1 MISRL
6 LRWPVIVG
14 LSIAIWRYPTTGF
27 EQTTPDPQPTPPSH
41 LNPSPSPPLAFTTSV
56 LPDAA
61 STAAD
66 AATTPSLRG
75 AADVRQFGARG
86 DGMHDD
92 GEAIAKALQAGHG
105 SLVFPPGVYRI
116 TRTLE
121 VRLDE
126 RGPACIS
133 GSSSAT
139 LVMAGP
145 GPAIRLIGTHSG
157 TADPSTMKASTWTR
171 QRTPTLEGLAIAGDH
186 PEADGVEASGT
197 MQLTMHR
204 VTIHQVRHA
213 LRLIERNRNLIV
225 SDCHLYHNRGAG
237 IFYDHVN
244 LHQSNIVGCHIS
256 YNEAGGIVVLGG
268 EVRNIHISG
277 CDIESNMSAAHP
289 DAANVLLDSRSGSV
303 AEVSIVGCTIQ
314 HQSRDTDTANIRVF
328 GNGSGARN
336 GTTDPIQWG
345 HITIGQ
351 NILSDVQTN
360 IDLHHTRGVTIVGNT
375 MWQGYRANLVA
386 EDCSQIVISSNVCE
400 RNPLYGSALEAKNG
414 VILRRCN
421 DCTLQGLHLH
431 RVLESEA
438 ALLLEDCSRLQV
450 VACTV
455 LDSDNVGMLLRN
467 VTRSHIAQCLIRD
480 DRDPMHRGSSLR
492 VVGGHDNTFHQNVL
506 VGDTNLEGPPEK

>member
-1 MISRL
+1 MISRWL
-6 LRWPVIVG
+6 GWPVIIG
-14 LSIAIWRYPTTGF
+14 FAIAVWRYPTTGF
-27 EQTTPDPQPTPPSH
+27 E
-41 LNPSPSPPLAFTTSV
+41 PSPSDPRSTRPSPRNPSTARPTRFTTS
-56 LPDAA
+56 LFPDNA
-61 STAAD
+61 STASD
-66 AATTPSLRG
+66 PATQTALHGP
-75 AADVRQFGARG
+75 ANVRQFGARG

-92 GEAIAKALQAGHG
+92 GEAIVRALQAGRG
-105 SLVFPPGVYRI
+105 SVVFPPGVYRI
-116 TRTLE
+116 NRTVE

-126 RGPACIS
+126 FGPACLS

-139 LVMAGP
+139 LLMAGP

-157 TADPSTMKASTWTR
+157 TADPNTLKPSIWTR

-197 MQLTMHR
+197 MQLTLHR
-204 VTIHQVRHA
+204 VTISEVRHA
-213 LRLIERNRNLIV
+213 LRLVERNRNLIV
-225 SDCHLYHNRGAG
+225 SDCHLYHNRGVG
-237 IFYDHVN
+237 IFFDHVN

-256 YNEAGGIVVLGG
+256 YNEAGGIVVRGG
-268 EVRNIHISG
+268 EVRNIQING

-289 DAANVLLDSRSGSV
+289 GTANVLLDSRSGSV

-328 GNGSGARN
+328 GNGSVPR
-336 GTTDPIQWG
+336 TVSTDALQWG

-351 NILSDVQTN
+351 NVLSDVQTN

-386 EDCSQIVISSNVCE
+386 EDCSQIVIGSNVCE

-421 DCTLQGLHLH
+421 DCSLQGLHLH

-438 ALLLEDCSRLQV
+438 ALVLEDCSRLQV

-467 VTRSHIAQCLIRD
+467 VTRSHIAHCLIRD
-480 DRDPMHRGSSLR
+480 DRDPMHPGSSLR

-506 VGDTNLEGPPEK
+506 VGETNLEGPLEK